1 MKLTTSYQREINE
14 FSKVIASGDFNIR
27 QVTAGALTQAR
38 AKLNPWAFKRLKD
51 VALEVFYRDA
61 PFNKWKGF
69 RVLAVDGTVISL
81 PHSKSVVEEFGS
93 EDYIEKV
100 GAVKSMGR
108 ASLLYDVL
116 NNVTLDA
123 QLSTYKTSEKALF
136 KLHLEKI
143 TEDDLILA
151 DRGYGITQILHWV
164 NEIGAKYCIRF
175 RSDKHKVIAK
185 FVKSG
190 RKSKV
195 IDWKISPYYYE
206 RMGMSRDTKSIKVRL
221 VRVLL
226 DSGEIE
232 VLVTNLFDKQLYP
245 VSIFKELY
253 FKRWQV
259 EEAYKQLKTR
269 VNLECFSGKTARSI
283 HQDFHAKILMMTL
296 CATLAHPITE
306 KIKEEYNAEKTG
318 NKYDQ
323 QINKADALAQT
334 KASLVDIFL
343 KGIHQKAIDV
353 MDFIIESS
361 RTTLRPNRKNY
372 RIKAVKKRKGTNH
385 KPI

>member
-14 FSKVIASGDFNIR
+14 FAKVIASGDFNIR

-38 AKLNPWAFKRLKD
+38 AKLNPWAFKRLRD
-51 VALEVFYRDA
+51 VALETFYRDA
-61 PFNKWKGF
+61 PYNKWKNM
-69 RVLAVDGTVISL
+69 RLLAVDGSVINL
-81 PHSKSVVEEFGS
+81 PSSKSVIEEFGS
-93 EDYIEKV
+93 QDFIRKF
-100 GAVKSMGR
+100 GTPKSMAR

-116 NNVTLDA
+116 NHVTLDA
-123 QLSTYKTSEKALF
+123 QLSTYNTSEKALF

-143 TEDDLILA
+143 QESDLILA
-151 DRGYGITQILHWV
+151 DRAYGITPILHWL

-175 RSDKHKVIAK
+175 RNDKHNVISK

-190 RKSKV
+190 KVSEVVNWKSK
-195 IDWKISPYYYE
+195 PYEYQ
-206 RMGMSRDTKSIKVRL
+206 RMGMPRDTKSIEMRL
-221 VRVLL
+221 VRVIL

-232 VLVTNLFDKQLYP
+232 ILGTNLFDKKEYP
-245 VSIFKELY
+245 SLLFKELY

-269 VNLECFSGKTARSI
+269 INLEAFSGKTARSI

-296 CATLAHPITE
+296 CATLAHPIAQ
-306 KIKEEYNAEKTG
+306 KIKEEYSAEKTG

-323 QINKADALAQT
+323 QINKADSLAQT

-343 KGIHQKAIDV
+343 KQIHQKTIDV
-353 MDFIIESS
+353 MDFIVESS
-361 RTTLRPNRKNY
+361 RTIIRPNRKSRRN
-372 RIKAVKKRKGTNH
+372 KQKMKRKTTNH